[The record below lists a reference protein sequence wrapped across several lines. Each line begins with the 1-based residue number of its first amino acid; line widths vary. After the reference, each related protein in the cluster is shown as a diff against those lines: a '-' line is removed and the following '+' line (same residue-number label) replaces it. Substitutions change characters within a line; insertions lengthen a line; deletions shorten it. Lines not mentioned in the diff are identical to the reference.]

1 MPARRS
7 EPIDHLSRR
16 GFLAATAGVGA
27 LVASQ
32 SIPRLPR
39 ALAAQPA
46 PGRAKNLIVLVADG
60 MSIGTL
66 SITDQF
72 LLDRFNRRSHWTQW
86 LASGEAHRSLV
97 ATESANSIVTDSA
110 AAASCWSIGERVEN
124 GSLNVTPAGAVPEPL
139 WSRVKRTGRAA
150 GVVTTTRVTHAT
162 PAAFIV
168 NHPDRS
174 DEPPIGRQMIDRN
187 LDLALG
193 GGALTVSA
201 RDLASRPDIR
211 TLATRDEL
219 LALRPGSHAGPLF
232 GLFADQHLDFE
243 VDRLHDGEIGR
254 RQPSLPEMTRWA
266 LEHLSQKPEGFALL
280 IEGGRIDHAAHN
292 NDASI
297 IFDQWAFDDA
307 LRAALD
313 FTAAR
318 NDTLIIA
325 TTDHGNA
332 NPGFSGSSRYGK
344 SAFARTQNLRRSFE
358 WVADRFRSLPGPEQ
372 NADAYA
378 ALVLE
383 ATGQSIDNDER
394 AILARWIAG
403 ERVDPCLDRARD
415 YCPLGSLLSNRHGV
429 AFLTPHHTSDHVELA
444 AAGPGAEAIPAFSHL
459 TDLHG
464 AMSAALDLP
473 PAHAGKTMVDHAAAG
488 ASR

>member
-1 MPARRS
+1 MPARPP

-39 ALAAQPA
+39 ARAAQPA
-46 PGRAKNLIVLVADG
+46 PGRAKNLIILVADG

-66 SITDQF
+66 SMTDQF

-124 GSLNVTPAGAVPEPL
+124 GSLNVTPAGTSPEPL

-150 GVVTTTRVTHAT
+150 GFVTTTRVTHAT

-174 DEPPIGRQMIDRN
+174 DEPVIGQQMLDRR

-193 GGALTVSA
+193 GGSLTVSA
-201 RDLASRPDIR
+201 KALATRSDVR
-211 TLATRDEL
+211 TLASRDEL
-219 LALRPGSHAGPLF
+219 LALRPGSHTGPVF
-232 GLFADQHLDFE
+232 GLFAEQHLSFE
-243 VDRLHDGEIGR
+243 VDRLHDGAIGR
-254 RQPSLPEMTRWA
+254 KEPSLAEMSRWA
-266 LEHLSQKPEGFALL
+266 IEHLAQKPEGFALL
-280 IEGGRIDHAAHN
+280 IEGGRVDHAAHN

-297 IFDQWAFDDA
+297 LFEQWAFDDA
-307 LRAALD
+307 LRVALD
-313 FTAAR
+313 FAAAR

-344 SAFARTQNLRRSFE
+344 SAFARTQSLRRSFE
-358 WVADRFRSLPGPEQ
+358 WISDRFRSLPGAEQ
-372 NADAYA
+372 GADAYA
-378 ALVLE
+378 ALVIE

-403 ERVDPCLDRARD
+403 ERVDAFLERSRD

-429 AFLTPHHTSDHVELA
+429 AFLSPHHTSDHVELA

-464 AMSAALDLP
+464 VMSRAMDLP
-473 PAHAGKTMVDHAAAG
+473 PIQAEGHAAAPHAATG
-488 ASR
+488 AS